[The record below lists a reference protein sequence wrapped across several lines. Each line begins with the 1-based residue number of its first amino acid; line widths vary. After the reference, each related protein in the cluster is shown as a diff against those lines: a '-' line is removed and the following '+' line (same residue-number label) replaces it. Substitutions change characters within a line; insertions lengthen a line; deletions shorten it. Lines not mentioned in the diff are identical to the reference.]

1 MTLSSEHERTS
12 SLSPSAPPSGTAAT
26 PTDAWNIF
34 PSTARQQI
42 RQQASHLRRRL
53 LQKAGRQSCHFQH
66 RARVRL
72 FEPRYRSWYT
82 AGGILWRTQFGT
94 PEIVGSRYK
103 HSCSDCRIQTRVS
116 FSYTAYSGLP
126 QSHQM
131 TRVISQMTWWLLYF
145 KKMAKKWLWLVHSL
159 QCSVISSAQF
169 YFWRMNLIVKC
180 AFKLPRNPCVSYL
193 ASHGRVTGGV
203 GKTACCEICSV
214 LFVGQMDLGI

>member
-131 TRVISQMTWWLLYF
+131 TSHLPNDLMTIIFQKNGKKVTLTRPFTTVFCDLQRSILLLKNEF
-145 KKMAKKWLWLVHSL
+145 DSEVRLQATKKSMCVVSRITWARN
-159 QCSVISSAQF
+159 
-169 YFWRMNLIVKC
+169 WR
-180 AFKLPRNPCVSYL
+180 SW
-193 ASHGRVTGGV
+193 
-203 GKTACCEICSV
+203 
-214 LFVGQMDLGI
+214 